1 VAGEA
6 QVAQPLTFGVV
17 IEQQHWD
24 WASNVELWKEAE
36 ELGFESIWIN
46 DHFYSLGDSI
56 DREGFEA
63 STTLAALAMTTTKP
77 KIGVLTYGNSHRN
90 PAILFKEVA
99 TVDHMSGGRVI
110 FGIGAGWNEPEH
122 RAYGIPFPGAAD
134 RVAMLDEA
142 LDLFHEFET
151 NDRTTFR
158 GRYYSAEDAP
168 FVPKPVNGHI
178 PVLIGG
184 KRPKMLRLIAK
195 HADYWDSGLEPDE
208 LKVAYGT
215 IRQHAAELGRDPDS
229 ITASTPVWRQQMSEK
244 EFADRVRAFYAAGVR
259 QMLIQ
264 HPPDRKGIEM
274 IPGLV
279 ERVIPELRAEL
290 TGEG

>member
-1 VAGEA
+1 MT
-6 QVAQPLTFGVV
+6 QRLSFGVV

-24 WASNVELWKEAE
+24 WASNVELWKQAE

-77 KIGVLTYGNSHRN
+77 KIGVLTYGNAHRN
-90 PAILFKEVA
+90 PAILFKEVV

-122 RAYGIPFPGAAD
+122 RAFGIPFPSAAD
-134 RVAMLDEA
+134 RVAMLEEA
-142 LDLFHEFET
+142 LELFDELES
-151 NDRTTFR
+151 NDRTTFH
-158 GRYYSAEDAP
+158 GRYYQLEDAP

-178 PVLIGG
+178 PRLIGG
-184 KRPKMLRLIAK
+184 RRPKMLRVIAK
-195 HADYWDSGLEPDE
+195 HADIWDSGLEADE
-208 LKVAYGT
+208 YAVALRT
-215 IRQHAAELGRDPDS
+215 IREHAAEFGRDPNA
-229 ITASTPVWRQQMSEK
+229 IVASTPVWRHKMSEK
-244 EFADRVRAFYAAGVR
+244 EFADRVRAFYKAGVR

-264 HPPDRKGIEM
+264 HPADRVGIDM

-290 TGEG
+290 EG